1 MKKVFVVFMLVST
14 LLVATGC
21 QQASVTPESTQQSSL
36 KQEQGTATIVIQN
49 QEAVTS
55 KEVTFRENESL
66 LEVMKENFAIK
77 EKDGFITS
85 IDGISQ
91 DQKANLFWVY
101 TVNDEMTDKR
111 AQALFLKNN
120 DTITFDL
127 KAF

>member
-1 MKKVFVVFMLVST
+1 MLMST

-55 KEVTFRENESL
+55 KSNIPRKWVAAGSNERKL
-66 LEVMKENFAIK
+66 CDQR
-77 EKDGFITS
+77 KDGFITS

-101 TVNDEMTDKR
+101 TVNDEMTDKGHKSW
-111 AQALFLKNN
+111 F
-120 DTITFDL
+120 
-127 KAF
+127 

>member
-1 MKKVFVVFMLVST
+1 MKKVFVVFMLVNT

-21 QQASVTPESTQQSSL
+21 QQVSVTSESTQQSSL

-91 DQKANLFWVY
+91 DQKANLF
-101 TVNDEMTDKR
+101 
-111 AQALFLKNN
+111 
-120 DTITFDL
+120 
-127 KAF
+127 

>member
-1 MKKVFVVFMLVST
+1 
-14 LLVATGC
+14 
-21 QQASVTPESTQQSSL
+21 SSL

-49 QEAVTS
+49 QEGVTS

-101 TVNDEMTDKR
+101 TVNDEMTDKG
-111 AQALFLKNN
+111 AQALILKNN
-120 DTITFDL
+120 DT
-127 KAF
+127 

>member
-1 MKKVFVVFMLVST
+1 
-14 LLVATGC
+14 
-21 QQASVTPESTQQSSL
+21 L

-49 QEAVTS
+49 QEDVTS

-66 LEVMKENFAIK
+66 MEVMKENFAIK

-101 TVNDEMTDKR
+101 TVNDEMTDKG
-111 AQALFLKNN
+111 AQELFLKSN
-120 DTITFDL
+120 DIITFDL

>member
-77 EKDGFITS
+77 EKRWLYHLYRRHQSRSKSQS
-85 IDGISQ
+85 ILGLYRQ
-91 DQKANLFWVY
+91 
-101 TVNDEMTDKR
+101 
-111 AQALFLKNN
+111 
-120 DTITFDL
+120 
-127 KAF
+127 

>member
-1 MKKVFVVFMLVST
+1 MKKVFVVFLLVST

-21 QQASVTPESTQQSSL
+21 QQASVTSESTQSSL
-36 KQEQGTATIVIQN
+36 KQEQGTAKIVIQN

-55 KEVTFRENESL
+55 KEVTFRENEAL

-101 TVNDEMTDKR
+101 TVNDEMTDKG
-111 AQALFLKNN
+111 AQALILKNN